1 MSRHEMAELARF
13 NALCREHGV
22 TYGQGV
28 AMGLKLPE
36 QEKGALRPGKTTPG
50 HGKWRAGSLDCCKFA
65 ELYNL
70 GCNNQEIADGLRMN
84 VNAVHKRMKMLGLPG
99 NRTQGGKKVRNP
111 EVTPEQLYDR
121 AEAVGMPAV
130 LTEA

>member
-1 MSRHEMAELARF
+1 MGSHKSTELGRF

-22 TYGQGV
+22 TI
-28 AMGLKLPE
+28 
-36 QEKGALRPGKTTPG
+36 
-50 HGKWRAGSLDCCKFA
+50 RAGRCNGSEAPRTGKGGAEAGKSHARPWQMESWPLDCCKFA

-84 VNAVHKRMKMLGLPG
+84 VKAVHKRMKMLGLPG